1 MNQSPLTPIPVRDF
15 FIAATQKKSRA
26 RIPVRL
32 GFREETLIQQL
43 SVKELNSDKLKDF
56 LLINLGLALVAAGI
70 HFFKIPNH
78 FATGGVSGL
87 AIVIR
92 HFFPRIAV
100 GPLML
105 IINILLLIA
114 GYALIGRIFGSKTV
128 YSSFALSGMVWLLGK
143 IYPVNTPFTNDT
155 MLELILSILLPAV
168 GSAITFNLNASTGGT
183 DIVAKVLN
191 KLTDIDIGKALLL
204 ADLAITLSAG
214 FVYGI
219 RIGMYSF
226 LGLVLKGFVIDS
238 VIEGLNLR
246 KQLVIISE
254 KPELIQEYI
263 INNLHRGATIH
274 IAYGAFTDDEK
285 HVITTVVTRGQ
296 AIALRKYIREID
308 SKSFITITNTSEI
321 IGKGFRS
328 I

>member
-1 MNQSPLTPIPVRDF
+1 MPKLS
-15 FIAATQKKSRA
+15 
-26 RIPVRL
+26 
-32 GFREETLIQQL
+32 IQESNL
-43 SVKELNSDKLKDF
+43 KKLKEF

-87 AIVIR
+87 SIVIQ
-92 HFFPRIAV
+92 HFSPRISV

-114 GYALIGRIFGSKTV
+114 GYILIGRNFGSKTV
-128 YSSFALSGMVWLLGK
+128 YSSLALSGMVWLLDK
-143 IYPVNTPFTNDT
+143 VFPLTAPFTNDT
-155 MLELILSILLPAV
+155 MLELILAILLPAV

-191 KLTDIDIGKALLL
+191 KLTAIDIGKALLL
-204 ADLAITLSAG
+204 ADLAITVLAG

-226 LGLVLKGFVIDS
+226 LGLVLKAFVIDS

-246 KQLVIISE
+246 KQLVIISD
-254 KPELIQEYI
+254 KPELIGGYI

-274 IAYGAFTDDEK
+274 LAYGAFTNHEK
-285 HVITTVVTRGQ
+285 RVITTVVTRGE
-296 AIALRKYIREID
+296 AIALRKYIREVD
-308 SKSFITITNTSEI
+308 PKSFITITNTSEI
-321 IGKGFRS
+321 IGKGFRN
-328 I
+328 ILNT